1 LGLHSHRGSNHR
13 HRTELRPFLLQHT
26 VAHVRGTLALA
37 FGLIAVD
44 RLQGV
49 PVDQPVVAAKAEE
62 FVLVQGLKVE
72 IYRE

>member
-1 LGLHSHRGSNHR
+1 
-13 HRTELRPFLLQHT
+13 
-26 VAHVRGTLALA
+26 VRGTLALA